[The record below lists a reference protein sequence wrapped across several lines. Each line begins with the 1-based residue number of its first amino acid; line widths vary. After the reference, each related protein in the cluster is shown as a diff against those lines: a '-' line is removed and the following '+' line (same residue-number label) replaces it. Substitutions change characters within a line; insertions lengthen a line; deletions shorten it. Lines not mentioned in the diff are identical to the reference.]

1 MTPYLLIL
9 AVLLGIAPGLIA
21 HGKGRNFL
29 LWWIYGVLL
38 GPVALLHAI
47 MLRSRTERHA
57 GDYPAPARPKRPT
70 RWRSNWPVA
79 LWAAASIAVA
89 IVAVTT
95 YGLLAP
101 PQSEGST
108 NSRSVAVSADRTP
121 PRQPAATRNTNTA
134 PAPPAA
140 RTAPPNVRV
149 SVRRETAP
157 RPEEKL
163 ATAPVTPVERLPA
176 NVPNERTEPRAQV
189 TPPTPAATAKA
200 EPKPASTA
208 PANAA
213 AETSSEA
220 KTSTRVALATPPAIP
235 SIAAPKSDTGEA
247 ETGQQK
253 TGPADAIA
261 PKPLQPAAKP
271 IAPQPAVKPVPTA
284 PPAAK
289 PVPASVSP
297 TQSLPASPT
306 PTDKPATAET
316 TDVTAV
322 GETVQIVQLALAK
335 RGYDPGPA
343 NGRAGK
349 KTQAAIRKFQAD
361 TDQKPTGSIDY
372 ALLEKLGIVG
382 PRIHAFRPPP
392 GATPGR

>member
-47 MLRSRTERHA
+47 MLRSRTERYA

-89 IVAVTT
+89 IVAVTA

-101 PQSEGST
+101 PQSDGSS

-121 PRQPAATRNTNTA
+121 PRQPAATPDATSA
-134 PAPPAA
+134 PASPAA
-140 RTAPPNVRV
+140 RTVPPNVRV
-149 SVRRETAP
+149 SVRRETAAP
-157 RPEEKL
+157 PKEKL

-176 NVPNERTEPRAQV
+176 NVPNERTEPRAQAI
-189 TPPTPAATAKA
+189 PPTPTATTKA
-200 EPKPASTA
+200 EPKSAPTA
-208 PANAA
+208 PVKAA
-213 AETSSEA
+213 TDTTSQA
-220 KTSTRVALATPPAIP
+220 RTSDRVALAAPPGIP
-235 SIAAPKSDTGEA
+235 SIAAPKAGTGEP
-247 ETGQQK
+247 K
-253 TGPADAIA
+253 TGPADAVT
-261 PKPLQPAAKP
+261 PKPLQPPAKPIVPQPAAKP
-271 IAPQPAVKPVPTA
+271 VPAA

-297 TQSLPASPT
+297 TQPSPASPA

-349 KTQAAIRKFQAD
+349 KTQAAIRKFQTD
-361 TDQKPTGSIDY
+361 TGQKPTGSIDY